1 MDRSQIT
8 GDRDWLRALI
18 KLAWLQLSH
27 NPENRESSSRLV
39 RSMRDRSQIS
49 EHRRSSY
56 FIDRKW
62 MARWIFYF
70 TLGHATTKR
79 QKVGRLLFYRLV
91 RFIRIDPKLPVNCV
105 YQAWLSISWKITR
118 MCCDWFLLSL
128 LCLRLQMRLGEIFRS
143 QWWEIFSVSFV
154 V

>member
-1 MDRSQIT
+1 MDRSQIS

-27 NPENRESSSRLV
+27 NPDNRESSSRLV
-39 RSMRDRSQIS
+39 SSMRDRSQIS

-62 MARWIFYF
+62 MARGIFLVY
-70 TLGHATTKR
+70 LRSCNKKR
-79 QKVGRLLFYRLV
+79 QEVGRLLFYRLV
-91 RFIRIDPKLPVNCV
+91 RFIGIDPKLPVNCV
-105 YQAWLSISWKITR
+105 YQAWLSINWKITR
-118 MCCDWFLLSL
+118 MGCDWFLLSL
-128 LCLRLQMRLGEIFRS
+128 PCLRLQMRLGEIFRS